1 MPAKLDATALD
12 TYARAYAAR
21 LGDDFFAQHEV
32 ITGPQLLELSD
43 VPQVNLFVVRSLFET
58 WKTHALAFRSPYFD
72 FEAEEVKTALN
83 ALMNVASQHIAVR
96 REAFE
101 PLLTEATRQT
111 LTLLLEPQSFYE
123 SYLRDRPD
131 FVLKTDDFKGLLR
144 YVRLHRAVPQALA
157 ERLDGQT
164 ETYVT
169 SALNWLNEAF
179 AEKPSLDDVEPVLAQ
194 FSALVPLDRASLYK
208 TPSLW
213 AEEPAA
219 PAPNATRSFF
229 DLADEAVPA
238 SPKAPVVQAP
248 PAPMPPPPP
257 PQPEP
262 VFTATPM
269 AMPTTAPEPVYTT
282 NGYANGHTIAPVAP
296 ATLNEQFHSEQP
308 TVNQLLAKDAP
319 GETLADQFQKKPVE
333 SIHQSI
339 SLNQKFTFI
348 NQLFN
353 GDSVAYHIAVDDLEH
368 CRSFSEAKE
377 LMNRVYG
384 PKYHWRMNPDEA
396 DEFYEIVQRRF
407 QG

>member
-1 MPAKLDATALD
+1 MSAKLDATALD

-21 LGDDFFAQHEV
+21 LGDSFFAQHEV

-43 VPQVNLFVVRSLFET
+43 VPQVNLFVVRALYET
-58 WKTHALAFRSPYFD
+58 WKTEALAFRSPYFD
-72 FEAEEVKTALN
+72 FENEEVKTALQ

-111 LTLLLEPQSFYE
+111 LTLLLEPQDFYE
-123 SYLRDRPD
+123 TYLRDRPD
-131 FVLKTDDFKGLLR
+131 FVLKTDDLKALLR
-144 YVRLHRAVPQALA
+144 YVRLHRAVPQALG

-169 SALNWLNEAF
+169 SALNWLNEHF
-179 AEKPSLDDVEPVLAQ
+179 ADNPTLDDAEPVLAQ
-194 FSALVPLDRASLYK
+194 FATVVPLDRASLYK
-208 TPSLW
+208 TPAFW

-219 PAPNATRSFF
+219 PAMPNVTRSFF
-229 DLADEAVPA
+229 DLADEQVPVA
-238 SPKAPVVQAP
+238 PKTSVVQAP
-248 PAPMPPPPP
+248 PAPVPPAPE
-257 PQPEP
+257 PEP
-262 VFTATPM
+262 VLV
-269 AMPTTAPEPVYTT
+269 APEPVYAT
-282 NGYANGHTIAPVAP
+282 NGYANGHVVAPVAP
-296 ATLNEQFHSEQP
+296 ATLNEQFHTEQP
-308 TVNQLLAKDAP
+308 TMNQLLAKDAP
-319 GETLADQFQKKPVE
+319 NETLADKFQKKPVE

>member
-1 MPAKLDATALD
+1 MSAKLDATALD

-21 LGDDFFAQHEV
+21 LGDPFFAQHDA

-43 VPQVNLFVVRSLFET
+43 VPQVNLFVVRALYDT
-58 WKTHALAFRSPYFD
+58 WKTDALAFRSPYFD
-72 FEAEEVKTALN
+72 FENEEVKAALQ

-96 REAFE
+96 RDAFE
-101 PLLTEATRQT
+101 PLLTEAIRQA
-111 LTLLLEPQSFYE
+111 LTLLLEPKDFYE

-131 FVLKTDDFKGLLR
+131 FVLKTDDLKGLLR

-157 ERLDGQT
+157 SRLEGQT

-179 AEKPSLDDVEPVLAQ
+179 AENPPLDDAEPVLGQ
-194 FSALVPLDRASLYK
+194 FSAIVPLDRASLYK
-208 TPSLW
+208 TASFW

-219 PAPNATRSFF
+219 PAPKATRSFF
-229 DLADEAVPA
+229 DLTDEEAPA
-238 SPKAPVVQAP
+238 PAPPTPVLQAP
-248 PAPMPPPPP
+248 PAPTPPPAPE
-257 PQPEP
+257 PEP
-262 VFTATPM
+262 VFA
-269 AMPTTAPEPVYTT
+269 EPARPAYAT
-282 NGYANGHTIAPVAP
+282 NGHANGHVIAPVAP
-296 ATLNEQFHSEQP
+296 ATLNEQFQNEQP

-319 GETLADQFQKKPVE
+319 AETLADKFQKKPVE

>member
-43 VPQVNLFVVRSLFET
+43 VPQVNLFVVRALYET
-58 WKTHALAFRSPYFD
+58 WKTDSLAFRSPYFD
-72 FEAEEVKTALN
+72 FENEEVRTALQ

-101 PLLTEATRQT
+101 PLLAEATRQT
-111 LTLLLEPQSFYE
+111 LTLLLEPKDFYE

-131 FVLKTDDFKGLLR
+131 FVLKTDDLRALLR

-169 SALNWLNEAF
+169 SALNWLNEQF
-179 AEKPSLDDVEPVLAQ
+179 ADNPPLDDVEPVLAQ
-194 FSALVPLDRASLYK
+194 FSARVPLDRASLYK
-208 TPSLW
+208 TAALW

-219 PAPNATRSFF
+219 PAPKATRSFF
-229 DLADEAVPA
+229 DLADEALPA
-238 SPKAPVVQAP
+238 APKAPVVQAP
-248 PAPMPPPPP
+248 PAPTPPPPAP
-257 PQPEP
+257 EPEP
-262 VFTATPM
+262 VFAPL
-269 AMPTTAPEPVYTT
+269 PLPEPVY
-282 NGYANGHTIAPVAP
+282 ANGHANGHVVAPVAP
-296 ATLNEQFHSEQP
+296 ATLNQQFQNEQP

-319 GETLADQFQKKPVE
+319 AETLADKFQKKPVE